1 MKSSHFFCENV
12 RKITPPPSVFFLVMN
27 MSGDYTCRQTYV
39 QRGLPMKFATVLAIL
54 ILVSCELVGGI
65 GSVSAPSNCPDS
77 LPPLRKFRIT
87 YSNNRLLDDRFK
99 TLPLPKSC
107 TSSYF
112 DELREIVDKEV
123 KLAGKSEFEK
133 MLALNEWVHNQ
144 WKHDGGHLPRVGQTG
159 LSVLMEAR
167 GGERFNCDGYS
178 LVLNDVLI
186 SYGFVSRRIY
196 MRTRKSE
203 YSGPGQ
209 GHVANG
215 VYSNQYGR
223 WVFLDPQNNGRI
235 LQKGVPIS
243 WYEALL
249 EHAEPHN
256 QDVDFVS
263 SEFSPESYKAFL
275 LQYDGFISSP
285 LDFGDGL
292 QFVSLA
298 VDTTLRPYLTFQG
311 LPENGTIFTSNKN
324 SLYMAVNGVSISFYS
339 QQFMQFDSVVRKYDI
354 DDHKEYVQFM
364 PAFVPGP
371 LYGLKLRHSIPWF
384 VRYEIQLDDGPW
396 IPIMGDQ
403 ARVEFHDGMNK
414 LLVRGVN
421 EAGVESPPVRMD
433 IMYE

>member
-1 MKSSHFFCENV
+1 MK
-12 RKITPPPSVFFLVMN
+12 IATALVAVMVL
-27 MSGDYTCRQTYV
+27 SAELLGATCSDSIPT
-39 QRGLPMKFATVLAIL
+39 T
-54 ILVSCELVGGI
+54 S
-65 GSVSAPSNCPDS
+65 PDS

-87 YSNNRLLDDRFK
+87 YSNNRLLDERYK
-99 TLPLPKSC
+99 NIPLPPSC

-112 DELREIVDKEV
+112 KELRAIVDREV
-123 KLAGKSEFEK
+123 KLEGKSEFEK

-144 WKHDGGHLPRVGQTG
+144 WKHNGANLPRVGQSG
-159 LSVLMEAR
+159 LSVLLEAR
-167 GGERFNCDGYS
+167 GGKQFNCDGYS

-196 MRTRKSE
+196 LRTRKSE

-215 VYSNQYGR
+215 AYSNQYRR

-235 LQKGVPIS
+235 LQNGAPIS

-256 QDVDFVS
+256 QNLDFVS
-263 SEFSPESYKAFL
+263 SEYSPESYKAFL
-275 LQYDGFISSP
+275 LRYDGFISTP
-285 LDFGDGL
+285 LLFNDEV

-311 LPENGTIFTSNKN
+311 LPENGTIFTNNRN
-324 SLYMAVNGVSISFYS
+324 SLYMPVNSVSISFYS
-339 QQFMQFDSVVRKYDI
+339 QQFMQFDSVIEKYDI
-354 DDHKEYVQFM
+354 DDHKEYVQYM

-371 LYGLKLRHSIPWF
+371 LYGLKLRHNIPWF
-384 VRYEIQLDDGPW
+384 KRYEIQLDDGPW
-396 IPIMGDQ
+396 IPIEGDQ
-403 ARVEFHDGMNK
+403 ARVEFHEGMNK
-414 LLVRGVN
+414 LMVRGVN
-421 EAGVESPPVRMD
+421 EAGVECSPIRMD